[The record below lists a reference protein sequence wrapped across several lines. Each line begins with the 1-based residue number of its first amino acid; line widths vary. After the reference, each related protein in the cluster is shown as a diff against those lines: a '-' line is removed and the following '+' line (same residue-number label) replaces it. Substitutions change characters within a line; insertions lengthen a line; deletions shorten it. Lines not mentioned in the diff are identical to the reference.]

1 MNNYKVIWF
10 DDEFNELPLI
20 KEKAML
26 NGITLIGYSNAKAG
40 IDELE
45 RNIRSYDAALID
57 GLFFANAEQSGIPSG
72 DKALFDVAM
81 ALERLASVKKLPWFI
96 LSGQMSFT
104 KEKNRYADGLKDNKV
119 YDKLNDTHLENLW
132 KDIKIEADKQIETQI
147 RLKYQRVFEVCTP
160 KYIGTNANNDLL
172 EILKSEN
179 LENAFSDPKL
189 YFNPLRKIMDDLFIA
204 CNKYG
209 FIPDV
214 FVKPSVALNESSKF
228 LSGGAEK
235 AYQLVSPFFP
245 KVVSDNVRS
254 ILSVCQPAAHRAE
267 IDNFIAEVNTPYLL
281 LSITYQ
287 LLDVLLWFKH
297 YVDNND
303 NIEENKTKYR
313 QVDNVH
319 ESAVI
324 TCLIAQDANRNYH
337 CDDIILTYKHVT
349 DNGYKVG
356 DKIRIIKIANNTN
369 EKTMHLYSK
378 SALTTEKI

>member
-1 MNNYKVIWF
+1 MNKYKVIWF
-10 DDEFNELPLI
+10 DDEFNDLPLI
-20 KEKAML
+20 REKAML
-26 NGITLIGYSNAKAG
+26 NGISLIGYSNAKVG

-45 RNIRSYDAALID
+45 RNIRSYDAALVD
-57 GLFFANAEQSGIPSG
+57 GLFFANAEQSGIPSS
-72 DKALFDVAM
+72 DMALFDVAM
-81 ALERLASVKKLPWFI
+81 AFERLSLVKKLPWFI
-96 LSGQMSFT
+96 LSGQVSFT
-104 KEKNRYADGLKDNKV
+104 TEKNRYADGLKDNKV
-119 YDKLNDTHLENLW
+119 YDKLNDNHLENLW
-132 KDIKIEADKQIETQI
+132 KNIKIEADKHIETQI
-147 RLKYQRVFEVCTP
+147 RLKYQRVFEVCTAE
-160 KYIGTNANNDLL
+160 YIGTDANIDLL

-179 LENAFSDPKL
+179 LENAFSDAKL
-189 YFNPLRKIMDDLFIA
+189 YFNPIRKIMDDLFIA

-209 FIPDV
+209 FIPDL

-228 LSGGAEK
+228 LSGAAEK
-235 AYQLVSPFFP
+235 GYQLVSPFFP
-245 KVVSDNVRS
+245 KVVSDNVRGV
-254 ILSVCQPAAHRAE
+254 LSVCQPAAHRAE
-267 IDNFIAEVNTPYLL
+267 IDVFIAEVNTPYLL

-287 LLDVLLWFKH
+287 LLDVLLWFKY

-303 NIEENKTKYR
+303 NFQENKTKYR
-313 QVDNVH
+313 QVDSVH